1 MTTASHPRPNV
12 WRWIPTLYY
21 GQGIPYAVV
30 IFLSVV
36 MYKNMGVSNTDI
48 AFYTSWLYLPFV
60 IKPLWAPLV
69 DLLGS
74 KRGWVWAMEFAI
86 AVLFASVALTLSAPL
101 YFQMSLALFW
111 LLSFSGATH
120 DIASD
125 GFYML
130 GLQQHE
136 QAAYVGIRSTF
147 FRLANVTAQGG
158 LVYLA
163 GKLTE
168 ASGDA
173 KAAWTTVF
181 LVLAALF
188 ALMAAYHRWVLP
200 RPAED
205 GPRRAAQGSW
215 WNSFA
220 QVFLAF
226 LRKPGVGYVL
236 AYLLLYRFGEAQLV
250 KMAQPF
256 LLDPRERGGLG
267 LSTAQVGLIYGT
279 LGIVALSIGGILSG
293 WLVSRQGMGRWLWP
307 MALAI
312 NVPHLVYVYLALA
325 MPTEPWLI
333 GACVVIEQFGYG
345 FGFTAFVLLMIM
357 TAAGEHKTAHYAICT
372 GFMALGMMLPGMISG
387 WVQSLLGYANFFIW
401 ICAAAVPS
409 FIVTALVKV
418 DPGFGL
424 ERKS

>member
-1 MTTASHPRPNV
+1 MNHAQTSRANV

-36 MYKNMGVSNTDI
+36 MYKNLGISNTEV

-69 DLLGS
+69 DLLGT
-74 KRGWVWAMEFAI
+74 KRRWVFVMEFVI
-86 AVLFASVALTLSAPL
+86 GVLFASVALTLSAPL
-101 YFQMSLALFW
+101 FFQMTLALFW

-130 GLQQHE
+130 GLNQHE

-168 ASGDA
+168 GTGDV
-173 KAAWTTVF
+173 KAAWGVVF
-181 LVLAALF
+181 FVLAGLF
-188 ALMAAYHRWVLP
+188 VAMAAYHRWVLP
-200 RPAED
+200 HPGED
-205 GPRRAAQGSW
+205 LPRRGANGGFLR
-215 WNSFA
+215 SFA

-226 LRKPGVGYVL
+226 VRKPGVGYVL

-250 KMAQPF
+250 KMAAPF
-256 LLDPRERGGLG
+256 LLDPRAKGGLE
-267 LSTAQVGLIYGT
+267 LSTAEVGLIYGT

-325 MPTEPWLI
+325 MPTELWLI
-333 GACVVIEQFGYG
+333 GTCVVVEQFGYG

-372 GFMALGMMLPGMISG
+372 GFMALGMMLPGMVSG
-387 WVQSLLGYANFFIW
+387 WIQSLLGYANFFIW
-401 ICAAAVPS
+401 ICAAAIPS

-418 DPGFGL
+418 DPAFGR
-424 ERKS
+424 EHQS

>member
-1 MTTASHPRPNV
+1 MTPPRATAPNV

-36 MYKNMGVSNTDI
+36 MYKNLGVSNTEV

-69 DLLGS
+69 DLLGT
-74 KRGWVWAMEFAI
+74 KRKWVFAMEFVI
-86 AVLFASVALTLSAPL
+86 GVLFASVALTLSAPL
-101 YFQMSLALFW
+101 YFQITLALFW

-130 GLQQHE
+130 GLRQHE

-147 FRLANVTAQGG
+147 FRLANVTAQGA
-158 LVYLA
+158 LVFLA
-163 GKLTE
+163 GKLAETT
-168 ASGDA
+168 GDVKSA
-173 KAAWTTVF
+173 WAAVF
-181 LVLAALF
+181 FVLAALF
-188 ALMAAYHRWVLP
+188 VGMAAYHRWALP
-200 RPAED
+200 RPGED
-205 GPRRAAQGSW
+205 VAGSSGGDGLLR
-215 WNSFA
+215 SFA
-220 QVFLAF
+220 QVFMAF

-250 KMAQPF
+250 KMAAPF
-256 LLDPRERGGLG
+256 LLDPRAKGGLE

-279 LGIVALSIGGILSG
+279 MGIVALSIGGILSG

-325 MPTEPWLI
+325 MPTDLWLI
-333 GACVVIEQFGYG
+333 GACVVVEQFGYG

-372 GFMALGMMLPGMISG
+372 GFMALGMMLPGMVSG
-387 WVQSLLGYANFFIW
+387 WVQSMLGYASFFIW

-409 FIVTALVKV
+409 FIVTALVRV
-418 DPGFGL
+418 DPHFGR
-424 ERKS
+424 ERPS